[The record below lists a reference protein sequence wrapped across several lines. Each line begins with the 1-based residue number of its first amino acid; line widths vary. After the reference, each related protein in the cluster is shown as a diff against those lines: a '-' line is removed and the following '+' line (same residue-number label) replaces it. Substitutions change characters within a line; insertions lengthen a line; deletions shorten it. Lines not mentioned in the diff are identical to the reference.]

1 MTSLA
6 ENSGKLNRS
15 NGEIDMPSF
24 DALSLL
30 KWIHFVCVAVGGGG
44 IVTALLISGFE
55 DTREDLRGLA
65 ATLWSQVVRWSFRAA
80 LILGIVMIG
89 WMQGKLKVNP
99 FLQNYLWIKLV
110 LVVGLLAVSEMGP
123 KALALGKRGAATLAM
138 LLFLLISFVVFN
150 RAAFGFRFPTGP
162 AATVTAAP

>member
-1 MTSLA
+1 
-6 ENSGKLNRS
+6 
-15 NGEIDMPSF
+15 MPSF

-44 IVTALLISGFE
+44 IVMALLISGFE

-65 ATLWSQVVRWSFRAA
+65 ATLWSKVVRWPFRLAV
-80 LILGIVMIG
+80 LLGIVIIG

-110 LVVGLLAVSEMGP
+110 LVLGLLAMSEMGP
-123 KALALGKRGAATLAM
+123 KALAVGKRGAAMLAM
-138 LLFLLISFVVFN
+138 LLFLLTSFVVYN
-150 RAAFGFRFPTGP
+150 RGAFGFRIPTGP
-162 AATVTAAP
+162 ASSVSQAR